1 MYTVLPGALRCIGG
15 GGTIVGMDTNTI
27 AVIGYGTIGESFAK
41 LFAENGYT
49 VKVTDVRDDI
59 DELIAKTNAGLAEGS
74 PQIQKADSVEEAVAD
89 AFLVQENGP
98 EKLDFKQEMA
108 KTVYGAN
115 PEIIYASSSSALLPS
130 DIASVLDDAQ
140 AAKVL
145 IAHPFNP
152 PHLLPLVELVPGE
165 RTSKETLTTT
175 REFYEKIGKAAV
187 TLNKEI
193 EGYIANR
200 FQKRILDEAMYLL
213 NEGIASPED
222 IDKAMKNSL
231 GIRWSVV
238 GPLEAVNQTTPKG
251 ISFTLDFLK
260 PSFEKIDD
268 LKAYDYGGED
278 AKRAAAMVEEAY
290 GKGYTPEA
298 AEKRNTYLKRVSE
311 ALEGRE

>member
-1 MYTVLPGALRCIGG
+1 
-15 GGTIVGMDTNTI
+15 MDTNTI

-145 IAHPFNP
+145 IAPPFNP